1 MQESSHTPSAPGA
14 SFHGSGAYAKLRLAI
29 AAMRLLSLG
38 FIASVLWHI
47 LEWWLDSERVVRL
60 LGNWYGKDLSG
71 MQAWQRHAAM
81 GLDLL
86 ALALVV
92 VAVVYCWRFL
102 GTLQERTGFTER
114 GLQFLMRCAWWGLA
128 GEAVS
133 LLARPLK
140 SYVLTLHLA
149 PAAREWRWSLQ
160 SADIQ
165 SVILCL
171 SLLMFA
177 LMFSWALEIAEENRG
192 FV

>member
-1 MQESSHTPSAPGA
+1 MQASTTHASAHGAAFQSSS
-14 SFHGSGAYAKLRLAI
+14 AYAKLRLAI

-47 LEWWLDSERVVRL
+47 LDWWLDGERVVRL
-60 LGNWYGKDLSG
+60 LGNWYGKDLIG
-71 MQAWQRHAAM
+71 MQAWQRHASM

-86 ALALVV
+86 DLALVV
-92 VAVVYCWRFL
+92 VAVVYCWRFM
-102 GTLQERTGFTER
+102 GTLQERSGFTER
-114 GLQFLMRCAWWGLA
+114 GLQYLMRCAWWGLA
-128 GEAVS
+128 SEAVS

-140 SYVLTLHLA
+140 SYVLTLHL
-149 PAAREWRWSLQ
+149 PLAAREWRWSLQ
-160 SADIQ
+160 SADLQ
-165 SVILCL
+165 SLILCL